1 MLQPLRR
8 FWYMLVLAAILVIIA
23 GCAAPVKKAEGP
35 VFYPPPPEHPRIQ
48 FLVSVSGAGDLGAE
62 KSTFDRFIT
71 GGKDDTRK
79 LDKPYG
85 VAMDNGKLYVCDTN
99 HTLMVFDF
107 QKKTF
112 DVMQGARGLGSLSQP
127 VNISIDRDGTKYV
140 SDPVRGQVV
149 AFDKNDLYVKAY
161 GPVGEWKPV
170 DAVAYEDNVYV
181 ADIKN
186 AEIKVFDKATG
197 DVVKRI
203 GTGEDKFGIPT
214 NLAFD
219 PEGYLY
225 VSDAGRFQIVKMDR
239 DGHVRGT
246 IGKLGT
252 GSGEFARPK
261 GIAFDREGR
270 LYAVD
275 SAFNNV
281 QLFTKTG
288 QLLLFF
294 GSAGTKG
301 GDLNL
306 PAKVAIDYDDV
317 RYFQQY
323 ADPKFEIEYL
333 IFVTNQFGDKMINVY
348 AFGKEKGV
356 RYLSDEELL
365 KEAIERMKQM
375 KSEDQR
381 KGDAEKE
388 NTEKKEK

>member
-1 MLQPLRR
+1 MPVLSAML
-8 FWYMLVLAAILVIIA
+8 IIVT
-23 GCAAPVKKAEGP
+23 GCAAPVKKAEEI

-48 FLVSVSGAGDLGAE
+48 FLVSLSGAEDLGAA
-62 KSTFDRFIT
+62 KSTFDKFVT
-71 GGKDDTRK
+71 GGRDDTRK

-85 VAMDNGKLYVCDTN
+85 VAIYNGKLYVCDTN

-127 VNISIDRDGTKYV
+127 VNISIDRDGAKYV

-149 AFDKNDLYVKAY
+149 AFDKNDLYVTAY
-161 GPVGEWKPV
+161 GPAGEWKPV

-181 ADIKN
+181 ADLKN

-197 DVVKRI
+197 TIVKRI
-203 GTGEDKFGIPT
+203 GKGGDDELGIPT

-252 GSGEFARPK
+252 ASGEFARPK

-270 LYAVD
+270 LYVVD

-281 QLFTKTG
+281 QIFTKTG

-294 GSAGTKG
+294 GNAGVKG

-306 PAKVAIDYDDV
+306 PAKVAIDYDNV
-317 RYFQQY
+317 TYFQQY

-356 RYLSDEELL
+356 RYPSDEELL

-375 KSEDQR
+375 KSEGQG

-388 NTEKKEK
+388 NKENKEK